1 MAAVTIL
8 FKKSKTL
15 VEREIIVESFIK
27 SCETSDF
34 DKLRTLVKDESNF
47 EAKDQNIFLAEMK
60 SIFKGLSAKR
70 IKQLTPDVSFCNLTF
85 FKEEIVNFSCRSG
98 KARFTL
104 LFNTDEGFVKDITI
118 RSNIA

>member
-1 MAAVTIL
+1 ML
-8 FKKSKTL
+8 D
-15 VEREIIVESFIK
+15 RENIVKEFIEA
-27 SCETSDF
+27 CQNMDF
-34 DKLRTLVKDESNF
+34 DKLKTLVKDETNF
-47 EAKDQNIFLAEMK
+47 EVKDQNVFLAELK